1 MDAERIFQA
10 VMRFYTERDYACLPE
25 FTLKTNRRP
34 DITCL
39 HQDGTILM
47 VEVKSSVND
56 FKTDKKWHEYAE
68 WADRLYFAVG
78 QEFPIEILPDEDKCG
93 VIITDGFDCHIT
105 REAPLRKLA
114 GSRRNNLG
122 HLRWP
127 TDRTTPF
134 SWLVGRV
141 YGVLPPSPG
150 CSG

>member
-10 VMRFYTERDYACLPE
+10 VIRFYTESGYACLTE

-39 HQDGTILM
+39 HKDGTILM

-78 QEFPIEILPDEDKCG
+78 QEFPTEILPDEDQCG

-114 GSRRNNLG
+114 GSRRN
-122 HLRWP
+122 HLIRRLA
-127 TDRTTPF
+127 RTAM
-134 SWLVGRV
+134 LRH
-141 YGVLPPSPG
+141 YYHQQEIRQ
-150 CSG
+150 

>member
-1 MDAERIFQA
+1 MTRLQEEDDMDAERIFQA
-10 VMRFYTERDYACLPE
+10 VMRFYTERGYACLPE

-39 HQDGTILM
+39 HKDGTILM

-78 QEFPIEILPDEDKCG
+78 QEFPTEILPDEDQCG
-93 VIITDGFDCHIT
+93 VMITDGFDCHIM

-114 GSRRNNLG
+114 GSRRN
-122 HLRWP
+122 HLIRRLA
-127 TDRTTPF
+127 RTAMH
-134 SWLVGRV
+134 RQ
-141 YGVLPPSPG
+141 YYQQQEI
-150 CSG
+150 C